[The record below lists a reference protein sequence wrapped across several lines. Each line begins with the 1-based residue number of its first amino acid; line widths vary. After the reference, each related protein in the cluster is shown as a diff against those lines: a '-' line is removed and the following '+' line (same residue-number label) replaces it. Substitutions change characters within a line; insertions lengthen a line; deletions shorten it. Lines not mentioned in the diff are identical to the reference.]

1 MDDLDL
7 ALRSRLR
14 LLADA
19 VPVAER
25 PLERVRRPSSAMRW
39 TRFAPLAA
47 GVVVV
52 VTAAITLSILG
63 RAPGPATTPST
74 PAVPVTTS
82 SPSPSAPGS
91 PGSPSPEPA
100 SDAPATTAV
109 GQLRVE
115 LLVESECPQTEGGRC
130 TYDATV
136 AGPDGTNRR
145 FPITSAWTDI
155 GPGTYRLDFTSRYG
169 SDIIRNGSPFPG
181 ATAASCTA
189 GLSEP
194 DAGPRILARI
204 VVRSESCVIEI
215 IDGKAV
221 VSPDASPPPTD
232 VTVPLPY
239 PEGCAPYGLSPRRC
253 AYIVDK
259 AIAAAGMT
267 GRVAMV
273 ELLGDPDCIGT
284 VPNCSQVRLGG
295 GIFIV
300 RVRVTPEA
308 GQPSDHPVYCGI
320 GGETSLLCT
329 DTPRIRVT
337 SPVQDGY
344 SDVPCNGEGGL
355 GTCASPVPT
364 IDPVTAKD
372 AVPLEVTSVI
382 VPIEHEGEYAIDIG
396 EAVLPNGI
404 LSEGTVT
411 LANDRRSDVL
421 IPDGVRLE
429 VIGEDGKPLANAYE
443 HGWRPGTERV
453 HVRVTFTVEAFEPG
467 ASLIL
472 TSIVVR

>member
-100 SDAPATTAV
+100 SDTPATTAV

-136 AGPDGTNRR
+136 
-145 FPITSAWTDI
+145 
-155 GPGTYRLDFTSRYG
+155 
-169 SDIIRNGSPFPG
+169 
-181 ATAASCTA
+181 
-189 GLSEP
+189 
-194 DAGPRILARI
+194 RI

-337 SPVQDGY
+337 SPVQGGY

-382 VPIEHEGEYAIDIG
+382 VPIEHDGEYAIDIG